1 MLEQVYPQVKEKRL
15 KAACRDETAGKLSDP
30 VPRKGDSVKASEPL
44 KEVIKTGAPQSTA
57 SHLVAWHWKR
67 EHKEYRQCWAFTALG
82 LEE

>member
-1 MLEQVYPQVKEKRL
+1 MLEQVYPQVKEKHL

-30 VPRKGDSVKASEPL
+30 VPRKGDSVKVSEPL

-57 SHLVAWHWKR
+57 SHLAAWHWKR